1 MREKLRRALNEEK
14 AGIHHNDNSDIPL
27 LVESEHGDVA
37 NFVVPDHVEVVSGS
51 KKKKKGKKA
60 TVEEETDAGDM
71 SVEQSAASTEANTQQ
86 VETAAPAAVTV
97 TDSQITQ
104 TPIVIGGALKQ
115 TTDGHSVELVKRKRK
130 KKKVGKIS
138 HRHDSG
144 ACPQEILTHSSSYL

>member
-14 AGIHHNDNSDIPL
+14 AGIHNDNSDIPL
-27 LVESEHGDVA
+27 LVESEPGDVA
-37 NFVVPDHVEVVSGS
+37 NFVVPEHVEVVSGS

-97 TDSQITQ
+97 TESQNTQ

-115 TTDGHSVELVKRKRK
+115 ATDGNSVELVKRKRK
-130 KKKVGKIS
+130 KKKVGRLS
-138 HRHDSG
+138 HRHDSD
-144 ACPQEILTHSSSYL
+144 ACPHKF